1 MALVAS
7 ESKSVIELKTKETEE
22 DNLQL
27 TRILRNINNTAQAG
41 AELLMM
47 NGARINMPSPPS
59 SRFNRPTPLGCCS
72 LTMALVADPMA
83 ASSRECSPL
92 DKNEVITLFG
102 GSSRVNSLLKA
113 FTNKSAKIV
122 SAFEIGSTSID
133 SCAPGGSDSTS
144 CAICWSEFRLV
155 SKRKHLCRVS
165 SKFVCQE
172 CSTKRVMVNSSEH
185 RISDGQYLL
194 ALADAKKMEKKAKVD
209 QEERV
214 PNHRRSVTQA
224 RKSLGLE
231 SKAKEATNGTT
242 EVTETN
248 FKDRFANAMS
258 GLGQAK
264 DSVLERGAKLESLA
278 EKTES
283 LEQASLDF
291 ANMAKEL
298 NRSQNSWW

>member
-7 ESKSVIELKTKETEE
+7 EAKSAIELKTKETGEE
-22 DNLQL
+22 NLQL
-27 TRILRNINNTAQAG
+27 TRSLRNINNTILAS
-41 AELLMM
+41 AELLIM

-59 SRFNRPTPLGCCS
+59 SRLNRPTPLGCCS
-72 LTMALVADPMA
+72 LAMALVADPMA

-92 DKNEVITLFG
+92 DKNEVVSLFG
-102 GSSRVNSLLKA
+102 GSSRINTLLKA
-113 FTNKSAKIV
+113 FTNKSVKTV
-122 SAFEIGSTSID
+122 GAFETGSTSID

-155 SKRKHLCRVS
+155 SNRKHLCRVS
-165 SKFVCQE
+165 RKFVCRE
-172 CSTKRVMVNSSEH
+172 CSTKHIMVNSLDH

-194 ALADAKKMEKKAKVD
+194 ALADAKKMEKNAKVD

-214 PNHRRSVTQA
+214 HNHRLSVTQA
-224 RKSLGLE
+224 RS
-231 SKAKEATNGTT
+231 KEATNGTS

-264 DSVLERGAKLESLA
+264 DAVLERGAKLESLA

-291 ANMAKEL
+291 ENMAKEL